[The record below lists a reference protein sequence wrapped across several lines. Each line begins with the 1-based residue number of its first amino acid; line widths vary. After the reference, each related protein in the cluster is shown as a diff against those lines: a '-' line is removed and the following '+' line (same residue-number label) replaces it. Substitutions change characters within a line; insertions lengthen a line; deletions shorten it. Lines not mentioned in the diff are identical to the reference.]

1 MDEETGDAVT
11 ESVPPPVQAEH
22 VTVGVTDNRRVMTYL
37 IVAEADDYIAV
48 MDVLESS
55 VNDLTPTDVAT
66 AVAAA
71 GRAMEVKVVESRLEQ
86 LRGWA
91 AVSAQTDS
99 SSILRYADLLARNWR
114 YTASPAGR
122 QVQRFYRT
130 VLAGTPTLREIPL
143 TSLDRIVS
151 SAEALAH
158 TVPPTGLVDA
168 GAVDRIG
175 ILFTSHDDLDG
186 ALVGAEDALAGLA
199 DKFDLDDHR
208 TTELKGLLVGYATR
222 VAAELD
228 TGSARAARALSRLE
242 PHFGALAEASVAASR
257 ARILIEQGAL
267 AASRGGRVSDWTGLQ
282 SWLDTDGGRASRFS
296 MRLVRSIPGMHL
308 NLRRLHTSVG
318 TATSRTRALALARA
332 AADPDLGTQ
341 IWQAALGDHPW
352 RKLYGEAE
360 DDESSRNPS
369 WRGGPQVLVPELLR
383 TIGRTGGRGRGGS
396 ARDDTRARTE
406 VAAARERR
414 REQHARAVSE
424 VLDARP
430 GDTLT
435 EAAARVALAALIA
448 AARSAATGSRRTAA
462 RDGLACT
469 MFHTGLGVGELVSPT
484 WHVLLPGRVAVF
496 HRPGRR
502 PSAAALDAL
511 AGYQAIEDED
521 GRAALRIRRV
531 DPAEESTPGDY
542 ESDSDSESDSD
553 AEGDEGAA

>member
-11 ESVPPPVQAEH
+11 EPVPTPGQAER
-22 VTVGVTDNRRVMTYL
+22 VTVGVLDSRRVMTYL
-37 IVAEADDYIAV
+37 IVTESDDYIAV

-55 VNDLTPTDVAT
+55 VNDLAPAEVAT

-71 GRAMEVKVVESRLEQ
+71 GRAMDVKVVESRLEQ

-91 AVSAQTDS
+91 AVSARTDS
-99 SSILRYADLLARNWR
+99 SSILRYADLIARNWR

-143 TSLDRIVS
+143 TSLNRIVS
-151 SAEALAH
+151 SAEALAA
-158 TVPPTGLVDA
+158 TVPLTGAVDA

-199 DKFDLDDHR
+199 DRFDLDDDR
-208 TTELKGLLVGYATR
+208 TTELKGLLVDYATR

-242 PHFGALAEASVAASR
+242 PHFDALADASVASSR
-257 ARILIEQGAL
+257 ARTLIEQGAL
-267 AASRGGRVSDWTGLQ
+267 TASRGGRVSDWAGLQ
-282 SWLDTDGGRASRFS
+282 SWVDADSGRASRFS
-296 MRLVRSIPGMHL
+296 MRLVRSLPGMHA

-352 RKLYGEAE
+352 RKLYGEAD
-360 DDESSRNPS
+360 DDESGRNPS

-383 TIGRTGGRGRGGS
+383 NIGRAGGRGRAGS
-396 ARDDTRARTE
+396 ARDDTQARAD
-406 VAAARERR
+406 VAAARQHR
-414 REQHARAVSE
+414 REQHARAVAE

-430 GDTLT
+430 GHPLT
-435 EAAARVALAALIA
+435 EGAARVALAALIA
-448 AARSAATGSRRTAA
+448 AARTAATGSRRIAV

-469 MFHTGLGVGELVSPT
+469 IVHLGVGTGELVAPT

-496 HRPGRR
+496 HLPGRR
-502 PSAAALDAL
+502 PSATALIAL
-511 AGYQAIEDED
+511 AAHQAVEDED
-521 GRAALRIRRV
+521 AQAALRVHRV
-531 DPAEESTPGDY
+531 LAADESAPEHAD
-542 ESDSDSESDSD
+542 D
-553 AEGDEGAA
+553 ADEGAA